1 MGSGSSKQEKR
12 NTAGGNE
19 GKPSRATPEVSHI
32 EVKPQTTVAFVEAEN
47 NTPDDITKL
56 HEHMSRLNSTVS
68 ELNDKISRWSR
79 NNTRSASGKFSIRS
93 PSFHRPA
100 YYAPEISAILEDPR
114 YNKGTAFT
122 EAERNQYRL
131 KGLLPPKVED
141 LETQVRRA
149 LLQFRSHA
157 SPLNKYSYLASLL
170 NTNQTVFYKLLTDN
184 LTEMLPI
191 IYTPTVGEACQKF
204 GNIFHHT
211 LGMYISIDDRADLS
225 AILENWPVAPDII
238 VVTDGSRILGLGD
251 LGTNGMG
258 IPIGKLSVYVAGA
271 GFHPGKTLPITLDL
285 GTNNQALLTD
295 DLYLGKRKNRVG
307 SQEFFS
313 FMEDFMCA
321 VCYKWPHCLV
331 QFEDFSSENAFALLE
346 KYRDR
351 FFCFNDDIQGTG
363 AVILAGIINAARI
376 TKIALPEHK
385 FVFFGAGSA
394 GVGVADMIA
403 SYITLVHGVDAD
415 AARKQFY
422 FVDTKGLITT
432 HRPNDVLASHKKRF
446 ARTDVTTQYTTLVDT
461 VRFVKPTV
469 LLGLSTTQGA
479 FTEEVVKEMAKINER
494 PVIFPL
500 SNPTSKSECTA
511 IQAFEWTDGRVVF
524 ASGSPFDPV
533 QLHGRTYIPGQ
544 GFLFIYFLY
553 IAWISYKTHLRFDQ
567 LPDIKLFSPYLI
579 LTSIISHRKQ
589 HGE

>member
-238 VVTDGSRILGLGD
+238 VVTDGSRILGLGYEYDSKKKVFSNLLKLGFRCRHNLNGNNIPYSFQTISFRD

-307 SQEFFS
+307 SQ
-313 FMEDFMCA
+313 
-321 VCYKWPHCLV
+321 V
-331 QFEDFSSENAFALLE
+331 
-346 KYRDR
+346 
-351 FFCFNDDIQGTG
+351 FFCNQG
-363 AVILAGIINAARI
+363 LC
-376 TKIALPEHK
+376 L
-385 FVFFGAGSA
+385 
-394 GVGVADMIA
+394 
-403 SYITLVHGVDAD
+403 
-415 AARKQFY
+415 
-422 FVDTKGLITT
+422 
-432 HRPNDVLASHKKRF
+432 KK
-446 ARTDVTTQYTTLVDT
+446 
-461 VRFVKPTV
+461 
-469 LLGLSTTQGA
+469 S
-479 FTEEVVKEMAKINER
+479 
-494 PVIFPL
+494 
-500 SNPTSKSECTA
+500 SSKYE
-511 IQAFEWTDGRVVF
+511 
-524 ASGSPFDPV
+524 
-533 QLHGRTYIPGQ
+533 LNN
-544 GFLFIYFLY
+544 L
-553 IAWISYKTHLRFDQ
+553 
-567 LPDIKLFSPYLI
+567 
-579 LTSIISHRKQ
+579 
-589 HGE
+589 